1 MQIITF
7 ILAAIAAVAAV
18 AALVLVVLE
27 RKHSR
32 ALVSA
37 VDQRFRGM
45 VRVNK
50 ESQNNILRIAEEV
63 DKKAIARTE
72 ELAKDV
78 NGRIDKVNQAVRTVN
93 AKAEAVKKTAKENK
107 DRIENLEQGIVPD
120 FNEAMRAVSAVNE
133 MNSGIANIF
142 GFDPLEALK
151 QSRQEGD

>member
-63 DKKAIARTE
+63 NKKAIVRTE

-120 FNEAMRAVSAVNE
+120 FNEAMRAVNAVND